1 MLEVF
6 YEMKAALL
14 KTEDYLR
21 EVEMANRKPSNIS
34 QNYWTGLKR
43 LAATL
48 QPIKRDDFLLIGEL
62 CRILKI
68 FHVETC
74 RVKNKFFTCLYITTK
89 DNLSYLKNNQQ
100 HLAIC
105 PLSKK

>member
-1 MLEVF
+1 
-6 YEMKAALL
+6 MKAALL

-48 QPIKRDDFLLIGEL
+48 QPIKRDDFLLMENYAEFL
-62 CRILKI
+62 
-68 FHVETC
+68 
-74 RVKNKFFTCLYITTK
+74 KFFM
-89 DNLSYLKNNQQ
+89 
-100 HLAIC
+100 
-105 PLSKK
+105 SKHAG